1 MWQSSDGIVPSA
13 ESKHNLC
20 SKSLLN
26 NLVKSCHIGSANSSS
41 LDQQSNSSSLE
52 SIESFALDGN
62 QALSTSCSEDS
73 FEMSGTTLK
82 PITKNSSQ
90 LSLHSLNL
98 TSSFLGAEGD
108 RHQEPFGCNNSDQM
122 SRDSLEPYDLHSSL
136 EKSNLHE
143 NADFPTNNSFALT
156 NYYLERSDEPNNVRK
171 ISQDESI
178 INSIM
183 NRDETAT
190 AVSCPC
196 VKAIQLDKNSLREY
210 IDKELDNLDTC
221 LPQLDFNKLE
231 EKLNC
236 AAKERI
242 VAERKLLG
250 EQVRRRLAL
259 QLDQYTAGAAPRV
272 YMRPSKSNLGFR
284 LQTAM
289 NLQICYINDLKDEED
304 DDEESSD
311 DDFSVPKS
319 KSAPNL
325 RTSVIDGSN
334 LNASE
339 LRQAVSAINAYE
351 NECQDVKFLLAC
363 SNSAYRAKFLVNNR
377 CLRRS
382 VEEKRKVLE
391 EETKMMLIKAKQAA
405 KMQMEIEKLNTDR
418 FTTIVPPKVSRLQL
432 SKMTHRQL
440 IEISEKISKR
450 INEENAE
457 LMRLLIEKDSLYMQ
471 QDSMLVDIEDMIQH
485 ESNSESLNLPDF
497 LRIRATP
504 PVAMFKFRIFN
515 G

>member
-1 MWQSSDGIVPSA
+1 MWQSHEIVPNT
-13 ESKHNLC
+13 ESQHNLC
-20 SKSLLN
+20 TKSLLHS
-26 NLVKSCHIGSANSSS
+26 LVKSRRIGSVSSSS

-52 SIESFALDGN
+52 SIESCALDGN

-73 FEMSGTTLK
+73 FEMSSTTSR
-82 PITKNSSQ
+82 PTTEDPSQ
-90 LSLHSLNL
+90 LSLQGLNL
-98 TSSFLGAEGD
+98 TSSFLSSENFVQQSNILFDYQD
-108 RHQEPFGCNNSDQM
+108 RKSSECNSSGQM
-122 SRDSLEPYDLHSSL
+122 SRDSLEPCSSL
-136 EKSNLHE
+136 EKHSLQKNTDLPTKK
-143 NADFPTNNSFALT
+143 NPTNYHFD
-156 NYYLERSDEPNNVRK
+156 RFDEPNNLRE
-171 ISQDESI
+171 ISRDGATVNNTVNRDGMRNTESWPMRHSI
-178 INSIM
+178 SNIWKSNNSIK
-183 NRDETAT
+183 RD
-190 AVSCPC
+190 
-196 VKAIQLDKNSLREY
+196 KASLREY

-242 VAERKLLG
+242 ITERKLLG

-259 QLDQYTAGAAPRV
+259 QVDQYTAEPAPRV

-289 NLQICYINDLKDEED
+289 NLQVCYINDLKDEEE
-304 DDEESSD
+304 DEKESSD

-319 KSAPNL
+319 NSAPNL
-325 RTSVIDGSN
+325 RSSVINGSN

-339 LRQAVSAINAYE
+339 LRQAVSA
-351 NECQDVKFLLAC
+351 VK
-363 SNSAYRAKFLVNNR
+363 
-377 CLRRS
+377 
-382 VEEKRKVLE
+382 EKRQVLE
-391 EETKMMLIKAKQAA
+391 EETKMMLAKAKQAA

-418 FTTIVPPKVSRLQL
+418 FITATPPKVSRLQL
-432 SKMTHRQL
+432 SKMTRQQL

-497 LRIRATP
+497 LKVQTTP
-504 PVAMFKFRIFN
+504 PVTMSKFRIFN
-515 G
+515 N